1 MSDSDIHLL
10 LGEINGKLDM
20 VVKNQDKMDG
30 KIDGLSN
37 RISTVESKAAKHG
50 MVTGAVAAI
59 GIAIIKGKLGV
70 S

>member
-1 MSDSDIHLL
+1 MSQDLHLL

-37 RISTVESKAAKHG
+37 RISHVESRAAKHG
-50 MVTGAVAAI
+50 MITGAVAAV
-59 GIAIIKGKLGV
+59 GVALIKGKLGV
-70 S
+70 